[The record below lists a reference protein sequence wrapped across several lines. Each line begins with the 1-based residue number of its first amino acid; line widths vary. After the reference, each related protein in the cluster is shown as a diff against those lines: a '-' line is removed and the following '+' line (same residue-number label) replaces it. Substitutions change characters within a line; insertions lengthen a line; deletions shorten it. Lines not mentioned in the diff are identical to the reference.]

1 MKFKF
6 RLQAVL
12 EQRER
17 RETLAQQTLAESQ
30 AALGRAE
37 KLLGEMREVRQA
49 LLDELCRQRAGAFDA
64 FETQLYQDYMQVITQ
79 SIAEQESD
87 IRTLQTSCAA
97 HQLHL
102 IGTARGRR
110 WSACETGISS
120 HTPGMASKS
129 NRRQWTSWQQRAST
143 TKAKTQG
150 IYVRRNQ
157 QHHGPHR

>member
-17 RETLAQQTLAESQ
+17 RETQAQQTLAQSQ

-37 KLLGEMREVRQA
+37 TLLGEMREVRQA

-64 FETQLYQDYMQVITQ
+64 PFDTMETRLYQDYMQVITQ
-79 SIAEQESD
+79 SIAEQEAD
-87 IRTLQTSCAA
+87 IRALQISCAA

-102 IGTARGRR
+102 IGTARDKQALVSVRDR
-110 WSACETGISS
+110 HQQA
-120 HTPGMASKS
+120 HTRLGLKIEQAAMDELA
-129 NRRQWTSWQQRAST
+129 T
-143 TKAKTQG
+143 TRFNHKG
-150 IYVRRNQ
+150 
-157 QHHGPHR
+157 